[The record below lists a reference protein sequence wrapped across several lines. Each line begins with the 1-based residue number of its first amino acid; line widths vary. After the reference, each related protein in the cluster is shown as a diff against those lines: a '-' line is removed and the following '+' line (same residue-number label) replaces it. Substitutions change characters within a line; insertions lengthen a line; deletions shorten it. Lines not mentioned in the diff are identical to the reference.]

1 MPLETSIHH
10 KFHNPTLLT
19 RALTLGGYANE
30 KPGNKSQETLCTL
43 GDAVLK
49 AIIVEK
55 LMQKYDDAGDITEK
69 KKEIESRDNLTDVG
83 RGFQVGNFLIMGKG
97 EIKQKNNEQDDVL
110 AETVEAIIGAIF
122 LDAGYEQCKKVV
134 LGWEGIRE
142 HFIG

>member
-1 MPLETSIHH
+1 MPLEKSIHH
-10 KFHNPTLLT
+10 KFHNPALLT
-19 RALTLGGYANE
+19 QALTLGGYANE
-30 KPGNKSQETLCTL
+30 NPGTQPQEVLCTL

-69 KKEIESRDNLTDVG
+69 KKDIESRDNLADVAG
-83 RGFQVGNFLIMGKG
+83 DFQVGDFLIMGKG
-97 EIKQKNNEQDDVL
+97 EIKQKANKQDDVL